1 MGVYSIK
8 ELERL
13 SGIRA
18 HTIRIWEKRH
28 GLIRPER
35 TRSGVRVYSDED
47 LKAIINIAMLNGH
60 GIKISAI
67 AGMSGEEMKEKV
79 IELSESSRHSGIHI
93 DQLITS
99 MLDFDEN
106 KFQAE
111 IAAAEKSLGFETTVT
126 DVIYPFLDK
135 IGILWQ
141 TGSIS
146 PAHEHFISNLIRQNL
161 IVATASLPVPKSALR
176 AVLFLPENE
185 LHEIGLLFYNYI
197 TRKSGVKTYYLGQ
210 SVPLADLRAV
220 CSIHRPHLVVTSFTS
235 SPPVTELN
243 EYLKRLCAGISSTRV
258 LASGPMLR
266 KVSFSFPSNFKAF
279 HTAAELRDILT
290 KK

>member
-35 TRSGVRVYSDED
+35 TRTGIRVYSDED
-47 LKAIINIAMLNGH
+47 LKTIINVSMLNGH

-79 IELSESSRHSGIHI
+79 IELSESSRHHGIHI

-99 MLDFDEN
+99 MLDFDEGR
-106 KFQAE
+106 FQTE
-111 IAAAEKSLGFETTVT
+111 IAAAEKSFGFETAVM

-146 PAHEHFISNLIRQNL
+146 PAHEHFISNLIRQHL
-161 IVATASLPVPKSALR
+161 IVATASLPDPKSAVR

-197 TRKSGVKTYYLGQ
+197 TRRSGIKTYYLGQ
-210 SVPLADLRAV
+210 SVPLTDLQAV
-220 CSIHRPHLVVTSFTS
+220 CSVHRPHVLVTSFTS

-243 EYLKRLCAGISSTRV
+243 EYLKQLCLSIPSTRV
-258 LASGPMLR
+258 LASGPLLR
-266 KVSFSFPSNFKAF
+266 KASFSFPPNFKTF
-279 HTAAELRDILT
+279 HTVAQLRGLLAT
-290 KK
+290 R